1 MQCTTVR
8 KQEAGLW
15 NPVHWRDLKPNDNI
29 RIYERGMLSD
39 LGLVILD
46 TPRKLEEHYWEV
58 LTDRGMRNSK
68 GIFSLRSVLR
78 NPSKKK
84 NRSRAKKATPGG

>member
-1 MQCTTVR
+1 L
-8 KQEAGLW
+8 K
-15 NPVHWRDLKPNDNI
+15 WRLAQPGDII
-29 RIYERGMLSD
+29 RIYERGMLS
-39 LGLVILD
+39 GD
-46 TPRKLEEHYWEV
+46 TNMKVLAPCDVTEIDGNWYAEL
-58 LTDRGMRNSK
+58 LTDRGKINSK